1 MLIFLVIYKLALLND
16 KVAYNQYE
24 LAGEF
29 TGQILMAFLLWKKW
43 KNKDGK
49 INSDEVVNE
58 KN

>member
-1 MLIFLVIYKLALLND
+1 MALLND